1 MKSKFCLLF
10 IYLYLFQYGLLLTQP
25 LPSKNICIV
34 GGISNAGSG
43 DNLGP
48 LFTAEY
54 TAIIKNN
61 WFFSGSIGS
70 TIHSEKGIPVSFIY
84 NNQNIDATIHETTAG
99 IQAVSHIGFSFI
111 NNSKN
116 LLGIKSG
123 LLLRYQSTSSTAI
136 VTALFPIATN
146 LPYPVYVYDNISPQL
161 TYSIG
166 LSGQLFY
173 TYKINKKLGVGL
185 LSGFQFDSNGDN
197 ISQLSLSITRFLK

>member
-1 MKSKFCLLF
+1 MKNKFCLIF
-10 IYLYLFQYGLLLTQP
+10 VYLYLFQQGVLHTQP
-25 LPSKNICIV
+25 QFSKNISII
-34 GGISNAGSG
+34 GGLSNTGSG
-43 DNLGP
+43 DNIGP
-48 LFTAEY
+48 LFSSEY
-54 TAIIKNN
+54 NAFIKNN

-99 IQAVSHIGFSFI
+99 IQAFSHIGFSFI

-116 LLGIKSG
+116 IFGIKTG

-146 LPYPVYVYDNISPQL
+146 LPYPVYVYDNISPQI
-161 TYSIG
+161 TFSIG

-173 TYKINKKLGVGL
+173 TYKLSNRLGVGL